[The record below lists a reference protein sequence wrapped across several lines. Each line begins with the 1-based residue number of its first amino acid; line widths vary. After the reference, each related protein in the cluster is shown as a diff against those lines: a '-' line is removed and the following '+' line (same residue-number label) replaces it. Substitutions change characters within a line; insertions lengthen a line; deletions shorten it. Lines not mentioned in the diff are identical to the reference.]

1 MKLTSMKLGNEE
13 YRGVDRNPY
22 GYGLTIE
29 LDSDR
34 CEALGIKG
42 PIKPGTVIGLQ
53 ALAVVTRSVEMLE
66 GADEVSKGEDGN
78 DISLSLQVTDLAL
91 SPGDQ
96 SAKTATIL
104 YGDD

>member
-1 MKLTSMKLGNEE
+1 MKLVSMKLGNDE
-13 YRGVDRNPY
+13 YRGVDKNPY

-53 ALAVVTRSVEMLE
+53 AMAVVTRSVEMLE
-66 GADEVSKGEDGN
+66 EADEVGKGEEGN
-78 DISLSLQVTDLAL
+78 DVCLSLQITDLAL
-91 SPGDQ
+91 SGESQ
-96 SAKTATIL
+96 SSKTAAIL
-104 YGDD
+104 YGED

>member
-1 MKLTSMKLGNEE
+1 MKLASMKLGNDE

-29 LDSDR
+29 LDDDR

-66 GADEVSKGEDGN
+66 SADDVAEGETSN
-78 DISLSLQVTDLAL
+78 DVCLSLQITDLGL
-91 SPGDQ
+91 SMEGQ
-96 SAKTATIL
+96 GTKTATIL